1 MATHWARLAY
11 RMLVPSARWQE
22 LSVMVAI
29 ASRAWGSAELVLVG
43 FGMVEDLTP
52 LGIIKRKRKSMFQL
66 VYNESN
72 REAG

>member
-1 MATHWARLAY
+1 MLA
-11 RMLVPSARWQE
+11 LSARWLG
-22 LSVMVAI
+22 LSAMVAI
-29 ASRAWGSAELVLVG
+29 ASRAWGFAELVLVG
-43 FGMVEDLTP
+43 FGMVEDLTL